1 MKLTDKKIW
10 IAWTSLTILIVVWCM
25 IEDEGK
31 APELHDCNSMGLSH
45 KISQDCIKD
54 TIYTTFAEYDETV
67 LEHEQK
73 IINHVRQ
80 LAVITAKDRNNVCK
94 SELTFIGSVLNSEND
109 TITFIKKEDIF
120 GLQQSPHGKGNIIVY
135 KNRIRQGYYSN
146 FDKGFF
152 VEIKNNM
159 LFIKDVKDMDSDGN
173 PVLGDLNSISFMKE
187 IPDSIFIYTE
197 NDWGDEHMLIR
208 KEASDEANR

>member
-1 MKLTDKKIW
+1 MKLTDKKFW
-10 IAWTSLTILIVVWCM
+10 IAWTLLLILIVVWCM
-25 IEDEGK
+25 IGGDKES
-31 APELHDCNSMGLSH
+31 ELNDCNSKGLSH
-45 KISQDCIKD
+45 KISQDCVRD
-54 TIYTTFAEYDETV
+54 TSYTTFAEYEETV

-120 GLQQSPHGKGNIIVY
+120 GPQQSPHGKGNIIVY

-146 FDKGFF
+146 FDKRFFCRNQEQYVIHKRCKGRGFGRESCPWRPQF
-152 VEIKNNM
+152 NQLHE
-159 LFIKDVKDMDSDGN
+159 
-173 PVLGDLNSISFMKE
+173 GD
-187 IPDSIFIYTE
+187 T
-197 NDWGDEHMLIR
+197 R
-208 KEASDEANR
+208 

>member
-25 IEDEGK
+25 IEDEDK

-109 TITFIKKEDIF
+109 TITFIKKED
-120 GLQQSPHGKGNIIVY
+120 
-135 KNRIRQGYYSN
+135 
-146 FDKGFF
+146 
-152 VEIKNNM
+152 
-159 LFIKDVKDMDSDGN
+159 
-173 PVLGDLNSISFMKE
+173 
-187 IPDSIFIYTE
+187 T
-197 NDWGDEHMLIR
+197 
-208 KEASDEANR
+208 

>member
-1 MKLTDKKIW
+1 MRLTYKKFW
-10 IAWTSLTILIVVWCM
+10 IAWTLLLILIVVWCM
-25 IEDEGK
+25 IGLDKEPK
-31 APELHDCNSMGLSH
+31 LNDCNFKGLSH
-45 KISQDCIKD
+45 KISQDCVKD
-54 TIYTTFAEYDETV
+54 TSYTTFAEYEETV

-120 GLQQSPHGKGNIIVY
+120 GPQQSPHGKGNIIVY

-159 LFIKDVKDMDSDGN
+159 LYIKDVKDVDSDGN

-197 NDWGDEHMLIR
+197 NDRGDEHMLIR
-208 KEASDEANR
+208 KEASDETDR